1 MKLRKKLLR
10 QLKKQVK
17 NAVNEM
23 RTLIWQLK
31 PVGLE
36 HGLVQA
42 LNQYAQILNIKL
54 TINVEELLVYRIS

>member
-1 MKLRKKLLR
+1 
-10 QLKKQVK
+10 
-17 NAVNEM
+17 M

-36 HGLVQA
+36 HGLVRA